1 MAIRFLKEVFIDGT
15 LQLTVNADDATY
27 TGLVT
32 VDGGVL
38 KYRTKAQVRSDIGAG
53 TMSSFT
59 LASVL

>member
-38 KYRTKAQVRSDIGAG
+38 KYRTKILANFRNESII
-53 TMSSFT
+53 FT
-59 LASVL
+59 NLG